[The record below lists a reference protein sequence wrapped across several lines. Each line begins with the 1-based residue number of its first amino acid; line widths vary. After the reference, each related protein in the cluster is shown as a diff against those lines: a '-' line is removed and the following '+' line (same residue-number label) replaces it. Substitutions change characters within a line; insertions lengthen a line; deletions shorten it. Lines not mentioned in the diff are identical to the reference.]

1 MTKQGETRAR
11 VFEFLRHFTREEGRS
26 PTVREI
32 GRALGL
38 RSSETVHRHL
48 VALEHEGKIRRRRT
62 PTEYV
67 VEILDEEEP
76 WLARPQSV
84 AVPLLGRVAAGT
96 PTLAA
101 EHLEGSTPSQGVRRR
116 RPGVHAPGLWRQHDR
131 AGIFDGDYVIA
142 RKQTA
147 RNARWS
153 CPGGGR
159 GSHGELTST
168 EADGFAWSRPTATC
182 GRSSRECRSSAGS
195 PVFAACRPGHSVGL
209 PR

>member
-1 MTKQGETRAR
+1 VTKQGETRAR

-101 EHLEGSTPSQGVRRR
+101 EHLEGVYAFPKEFVGDAPVFMLQVR
-116 RPGVHAPGLWRQHDR
+116 GDSMIE

-142 RKQTA
+142 RKQETA
-147 RNARWS
+147 RN
-153 CPGGGR
+153 
-159 GSHGELTST
+159 GEMVVALVEGEEATVKYFHR
-168 EADGFAWSRPTATC
+168 EADGFRLEPANRHLRPIF
-182 GRSSRECRSSAGS
+182 SREVQVLGR
-195 PVFAACRPGHSVGL
+195 VTWVVRRV
-209 PR
+209 